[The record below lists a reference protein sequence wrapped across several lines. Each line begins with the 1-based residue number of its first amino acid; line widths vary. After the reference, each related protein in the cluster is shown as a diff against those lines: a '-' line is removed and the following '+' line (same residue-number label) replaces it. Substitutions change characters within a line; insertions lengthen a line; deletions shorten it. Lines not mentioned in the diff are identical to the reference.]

1 MSTDRTFTML
11 GAMPIPVG
19 HPVECFI
26 LARDNG
32 IFKKDIAAVPDEPLV
47 RDLETGIY
55 YGRLWQF
62 APGISAPTGTP
73 RTTDPAPD
81 VAVVERFTGRVKACL
96 VLTAGATQHQH
107 AETTLV
113 IDIGPTLT

>member
-1 MSTDRTFTML
+1 MSQDRTFTML

-19 HPVECFI
+19 HRVECFI
-26 LARDNG
+26 LCRDAG
-32 IFKKDIAAVPDEPLV
+32 IFTKDIQPVLDEPLV

-62 APGISAPTGTP
+62 APGIIASTGTP
-73 RTTDPAPD
+73 RTSDPAPD
-81 VAVVERFTGRVKACL
+81 VTVAARFTGRVKACL
-96 VLTAGATQHQH
+96 VLTAGVTQHQH

-113 IDIGPTLT
+113 IDVGPALT